1 MSGTDVSGDMSVM
14 STLDKFSISG
24 RSALVTGANS
34 GIGLAF
40 VEMLVEAGASV
51 TLVGWD
57 LKKVTREADRLA
69 DQGYSVLACQA
80 DVSDE
85 DQVRKA
91 FDAHVEAFNKLDIV
105 FANAG
110 ISGGRGYIDAT
121 GARIPEGQINE
132 ADLQHWNNIMATDL
146 SGVYYTLRH
155 AARIMKA
162 FKRNGSIIVTTS
174 NASTITVPVVA
185 APYMAAKAGA
195 AHLVRQIARELAEFG
210 IRVNAIAPGAFIT
223 NIGGGKLSD
232 PAVQEAWG
240 KTIPLGR
247 KVATTEQIKPLAL
260 YLASDASDY
269 VTGTE
274 IVIDGGVSLD
284 GF

>member
-1 MSGTDVSGDMSVM
+1 M

-40 VEMLVEAGASV
+40 VEMLAEAGASV
-51 TLVGWD
+51 TLVGRD

-85 DQVRKA
+85 GQMRKA

-121 GARIPEGQINE
+121 GARIPEGQIDE

-162 FKRNGSIIVTTS
+162 FKRKGSIIVTTS

-210 IRVNAIAPGAFIT
+210 IRVNAIAPGSFIT

-240 KTIPLGR
+240 ETIPLGR